1 MLFIHGFYLCSLPG
15 ASKARASNEKLKSA
29 RNEHKNE
36 RLYAYEN
43 VIEVVKYSAPSF
55 FRFCTLFLSFLQN
68 LCDQKINVFV
78 IHLHS
83 LGPLGS
89 VENRVLLHLR
99 FSTLPEGPSMN
110 RDNLA

>member
-29 RNEHKNE
+29 RNEQKKNE

-43 VIEVVKYSAPSF
+43 VIEVVKYSAPYF
-55 FRFCTLFLSFLQN
+55 FSFLH
-68 LCDQKINVFV
+68 LISFVSTEFMDQKCFV

-89 VENRVLLHLR
+89 VENRVLQRPR
-99 FSTLPEGPSMN
+99 FSTLPEEPSMN

>member
-1 MLFIHGFYLCSLPG
+1 MFVTGRRQS
-15 ASKARASNEKLKSA
+15 SKARASNDSNEKLKSA

-43 VIEVVKYSAPSF
+43 VIEVVKYSAPYF

-68 LCDQKINVFV
+68 LCDQNVFV

-89 VENRVLLHLR
+89 VENRVLLRPR

>member
-43 VIEVVKYSAPSF
+43 VIEVVKYSAPYF
-55 FRFCTLFLSFLQN
+55 FRFCTLFLSFLRIYAI
-68 LCDQKINVFV
+68 KNVFV

-89 VENRVLLHLR
+89 VENRVLLRLR